1 MVCTVGVFHAN
12 ESGYNK
18 VAAEL
23 NGELRRLRVD
33 LPRRLY
39 PYVEILTELLLN
51 ILKDWRDVA
60 D

>member
-23 NGELRRLRVD
+23 NGELRRLRID

-39 PYVEILTELLLN
+39 SYVKILTELLLN
-51 ILKDWRDVA
+51 ILKD
-60 D
+60 